1 MGVDEQAYLAA
12 LQQVPVISK
21 ERLRVVMEAQA
32 RLAQM
37 LATMGLEHKLVL
49 GTSATFNADLIRA
62 QQHIALM
69 LHTAQMASSSLEP
82 AQVLERIADAM
93 VAAVGVPYCGIYLM
107 DAERGVLVPHV
118 VRGPLTAAEL
128 EVLRVCRLEDAAA
141 GEGGPGWRL
150 PVGWIKG
157 GIDFFL
163 RYFYA
168 DTRAD
173 WGRRRGTGYVPS
185 FLMGMFFSAGW
196 TPCIGPTLGAI
207 LALGYSTATI
217 SQGTFLLSGYSL
229 GLGIPFVLFALALD
243 RASGLLRSL
252 KRHMRMIQLMNGVL
266 LMLIGFALLT
276 KQLAIIARWAQEN
289 NLYLEAGFLGWTT
302 PTFFIAILAGL
313 LSFLSPC
320 VLPLVPAYVFYL
332 TGRTFSKTT
341 AN

>member
-1 MGVDEQAYLAA
+1 VIHALLFVLGFSVVFVAVGSVVSGIGQLVFDLRTPLARIGGI
-12 LQQVPVISK
+12 VVI
-21 ERLRVVMEAQA
+21 LFG
-32 RLAQM
+32 
-37 LATMGLEHKLVL
+37 LATMGLFGALSGRL
-49 GTSATFNADLIRA
+49 G
-62 QQHIALM
+62 
-69 LHTAQMASSSLEP
+69 
-82 AQVLERIADAM
+82 
-93 VAAVGVPYCGIYLM
+93 
-107 DAERGVLVPHV
+107 
-118 VRGPLTAAEL
+118 
-128 EVLRVCRLEDAAA
+128 RLEDSAAEE
-141 GEGGPGWRL
+141 GEHWWLL
-150 PVGWIKG
+150 PVCWMKG

-173 WGRRRGTGYVPS
+173 WGRRGGSGYVPS

-217 SQGTFLLSGYSL
+217 SQGAFLLSGYSL

-252 KRHMRMIQLMNGVL
+252 KRHMRTIQLINGAL
-266 LMLIGFALLT
+266 LILIGFALLT

-289 NLYLEAGFLGWTT
+289 NLYLEAGSLGGTT

>member
-1 MGVDEQAYLAA
+1 MRETITQGAAPAVAVGGQGEHAVRPRPVLHALLFVLGFSVIFVAVGTVVSGIGQLVFDLREPLARVGGV
-12 LQQVPVISK
+12 VVI
-21 ERLRVVMEAQA
+21 LFG
-32 RLAQM
+32 
-37 LATMGLEHKLVL
+37 LATMGLFGALSRWL
-49 GTSATFNADLIRA
+49 G
-62 QQHIALM
+62 
-69 LHTAQMASSSLEP
+69 
-82 AQVLERIADAM
+82 
-93 VAAVGVPYCGIYLM
+93 
-107 DAERGVLVPHV
+107 
-118 VRGPLTAAEL
+118 
-128 EVLRVCRLEDAAA
+128 RLEDAAA